1 MMPPGLGSS
10 LANGFSVTGSD
21 GWSSLSVLFTAGSP
35 HAFAGKFDPVGV
47 MNEAVQD
54 RIGVG
59 GIGDDLVPAV

>member
-1 MMPPGLGSS
+1 L
-10 LANGFSVTGSD
+10 
-21 GWSSLSVLFTAGSP
+21 VLFAAGPP